1 MSIKA
6 IGKMLDLHSVPWYE
20 ENGHIYADSMLAKHQ
35 LWDIVEDLTNYSRRQ
50 LLDWLGYDQYGT

>member
-1 MSIKA
+1 MTNQQ
-6 IGKMLDLHSVPWYE
+6 IGRMLNLHSVPFYE

-35 LWDIVEDLTNYSRRQ
+35 LWDVVEDLTNYSRRQ

>member
-1 MSIKA
+1 MTNEKIA
-6 IGKMLDLHSVPWYE
+6 KMLKLHSVPFYE
-20 ENGHIYADSMLAKHQ
+20 ENEHIYADSMLAKHQ